1 MTTRTIIQTAV
12 GIAVALI
19 AGAAGAQQA
28 ARANAAAQAATAPKT
43 QATAAVAPVLSGK
56 LESAEPTIQSHRD
69 KVSYAFGADLARD
82 LKRRSAE
89 INPDLVARALDDSLA
104 GKKLIMTDEEVT
116 ATLNQFAAEQK
127 QDYQHA
133 RAMIGE
139 KNRKAAETFV
149 ADNVKKD
156 GVVTL
161 PSGLQYK
168 VLKKGSGKTPA
179 RDDTVVCNYRG
190 TLLDGTEI
198 DSSYKRKE
206 PSTLPVKGV
215 ITGLTEALEI
225 MPVGSKWQVFVPPT
239 LAYGDK
245 IVAGVGPNAMLIF
258 ELELLSIKDRAPI
271 VGQR

>member
-19 AGAAGAQQA
+19 AGTAGAQQA
-28 ARANAAAQAATAPKT
+28 AQANAATRAATAPET
-43 QATAAVAPVLSGK
+43 QATAPVVSDK
-56 LESAEPTIQSHRD
+56 VESAGPIIQSHRD

-89 INPDLVARALDDSLA
+89 VNPDLVAKALDDSLA

-116 ATLNQFAAEQK
+116 ATLNQFEAEQK

-149 ADNVKKD
+149 AGNVKKD

-179 RDDTVVCNYRG
+179 ADDTVVCNYRG

-206 PSTLPVKGV
+206 PSALPVKG
-215 ITGLTEALEI
+215 IIAGLTEALEL

-245 IVAGVGPNAMLIF
+245 IVAGIGPNAMLIF
-258 ELELLSIKDRAPI
+258 ELELLSIKDAAPM

>member
-12 GIAVALI
+12 GIAIALI

-28 ARANAAAQAATAPKT
+28 ARANAAAQAATAPGT
-43 QATAAVAPVLSGK
+43 QPTAPVASDK
-56 LESAEPTIQSHRD
+56 VESAGPTIQSHRD

-116 ATLNQFAAEQK
+116 ATLSQFQAEQK

-149 ADNVKKD
+149 AGNVKKD

-168 VLKKGSGKTPA
+168 VLKKGSGKTPTP
-179 RDDTVVCNYRG
+179 DDTVVCNYRG

-206 PSTLPVKGV
+206 PSALPVKGV
-215 ITGLTEALEI
+215 IAGLTEALEL

-258 ELELLSIKDRAPI
+258 ELELLSIKDAAPM

>member
-1 MTTRTIIQTAV
+1 
-12 GIAVALI
+12 
-19 AGAAGAQQA
+19 
-28 ARANAAAQAATAPKT
+28 
-43 QATAAVAPVLSGK
+43 
-56 LESAEPTIQSHRD
+56 
-69 KVSYAFGADLARD
+69 
-82 LKRRSAE
+82 
-89 INPDLVARALDDSLA
+89 
-104 GKKLIMTDEEVT
+104 
-116 ATLNQFAAEQK
+116 
-127 QDYQHA
+127 
-133 RAMIGE
+133 MIGD

-179 RDDTVVCNYRG
+179 PDDTVVCNYRG

-206 PSTLPVKGV
+206 PSALPVKGV
-215 ITGLTEALEI
+215 IAGLTEALEL

-245 IVAGVGPNAMLIF
+245 IVAGIGPNAMLIF
-258 ELELLSIKDRAPI
+258 ELELLSIKDKAPM

>member
-1 MTTRTIIQTAV
+1 
-12 GIAVALI
+12 
-19 AGAAGAQQA
+19 
-28 ARANAAAQAATAPKT
+28 
-43 QATAAVAPVLSGK
+43 
-56 LESAEPTIQSHRD
+56 
-69 KVSYAFGADLARD
+69 
-82 LKRRSAE
+82 
-89 INPDLVARALDDSLA
+89 
-104 GKKLIMTDEEVT
+104 VT
-116 ATLNQFAAEQK
+116 ATLNQFEAEQK

-179 RDDTVVCNYRG
+179 PDDTVVCNYRG
-190 TLLDGTEI
+190 TLLDGTDI

-206 PSTLPVKGV
+206 PSALPVKG
-215 ITGLTEALEI
+215 IIAGLTEALEL
-225 MPVGSKWQVFVPPT
+225 MPVGSKWQVFVPPK

-245 IVAGVGPNAMLIF
+245 IVAGIGPNAMLIF
-258 ELELLSIKDRAPI
+258 ELELLSIKDTAPM

>member
-1 MTTRTIIQTAV
+1 M
-12 GIAVALI
+12 AVAIALI
-19 AGAAGAQQA
+19 SGAAGAVQA
-28 ARANAAAQAATAPKT
+28 AGANAAAAAAPAPEAQAAAP
-43 QATAAVAPVLSGK
+43 AASDKV
-56 LESAEPTIQSHRD
+56 ESAGPTIQSHRD

-82 LKRRSAE
+82 LKRRSTE

-116 ATLNQFAAEQK
+116 ATLNQFAEEQK

-133 RAMIGE
+133 RAMIGD
-139 KNRKAAETFV
+139 KNRKAAEAFV

-179 RDDTVVCNYRG
+179 PDDTVVCNYRG

-206 PSTLPVKGV
+206 PSALPVKG
-215 ITGLTEALEI
+215 IIPGLTEALEL
-225 MPVGSKWQVFVPPT
+225 MQVGSKWQVFVPPT

-245 IVAGVGPNAMLIF
+245 IVAGIGPNAMLIF
-258 ELELLSIKDRAPI
+258 EVELLSIKDSAPM